1 MAVRFASKVL
11 GYLSSGHIRSVK
23 IKQNIFLTFLFK
35 APAVVLDL
43 LILRLTLDYLEPLK
57 YGIWVTLVSIVGW
70 LSFSDFGM
78 ASGLRNRLAESL
90 ARNDTRQARI
100 YVSTT
105 YAMMVGIASV
115 LVAIFAVI
123 NFFIEWDW
131 ALNAPEHMASELGQ
145 LAFWM
150 VFFGAY
156 FLATGLIRVILKAN
170 QIASGAAAIDLA
182 TSVLSL
188 LAVWILL
195 ETTTNSIL
203 LLGFWHSMM
212 LAVSPLIAGILFFY
226 VFRQDL
232 RPSPR
237 HVDFSCSRDIWGLG
251 GKFFVIQIC
260 SAVIFTTDS
269 LIITHVL
276 GPESVTTYM
285 IVFKYFHVL
294 TLGFAIISMP
304 FWSAFTDAY
313 VKQEYAWIRRA
324 ICLKVGLLIPFV
336 VAAITMVFV
345 GRYVIE
351 EIWLERDL
359 GVELPLLMLM
369 AAYIVLHSWNRV
381 FSWFLYGA
389 GLLNVPMYTMIIGA
403 VINIPASIFFADHIG
418 LGSSGV
424 ILGTIVS
431 LLFFAVA
438 SSVKTFMATR

>member
-1 MAVRFASKVL
+1 MAVPVVTKIL
-11 GYLSSGHIRSVK
+11 GYLSSGHSRSVK
-23 IKQNIFLTFLFK
+23 IKQNIVLAFLFK
-35 APAVVLDL
+35 VPAVVLDL

-57 YGIWVTLVSIVGW
+57 YGIWITLVSIVGW

-90 ARNDTRQARI
+90 ARSDIRQARV

-105 YAMMVGIASV
+105 YAMMVGIASSIV
-115 LVAIFAVI
+115 VFFAVI
-123 NFFIEWDW
+123 NMFIEWDW
-131 ALNAPEHMASELGQ
+131 ALNAPDYMADELSQ

-156 FLATGLIRVILKAN
+156 FLATGLVRVILKAT
-170 QIASGAAAIDLA
+170 QVASGAAAIDLA
-182 TSVLSL
+182 TSILSL

-195 ETTTNSIL
+195 ETTSNSIL

-212 LAVSPLIAGILFFY
+212 LAVSPLIAGILFFSI
-226 VFRQDL
+226 FRRDL
-232 RPSPR
+232 RPSFQYI
-237 HVDFSCSRDIWGLG
+237 DFGCSRDIWGIG

-260 SAVIFTTDS
+260 SAVIFSTDS

-324 ICLKVGLLIPFV
+324 IWLKVGLLVPFIITAV
-336 VAAITMVFV
+336 TMVFV
-345 GRYVIE
+345 GQFVIE
-351 EIWLERDL
+351 DIWLGRDL
-359 GVELPLLMLM
+359 GIELPLLMLM
-369 AAYIVLHSWNRV
+369 AGYVVLHAWNRV
-381 FSWFLYGA
+381 FSWFLNGA
-389 GLLNVPMYTMIIGA
+389 GVLKVPLYAMIVGA
-403 VINIPASIFFADHIG
+403 AINIPISVFLADNLG
-418 LGSSGV
+418 LGSAGV
-424 ILGTIVS
+424 ILGTILS
-431 LLFFAVA
+431 LSIFAVA
-438 SSVKTFMATR
+438 APIKTMMLIR